1 MDGEYSYISKI
12 TITKGEKDM
21 KIVIK
26 GKHIE
31 VTDAIRNYL
40 EKRLSKIERYLDH
53 ILEVIVTFSVEKNRH
68 IVEITLQANRAL
80 IRAEEETDDMYT
92 SIDKAVDKLERQI
105 KKYKE
110 KFYQK
115 SYSNTDR
122 KDLGYEEVTLGDDQP
137 TKIAKIVKTKK
148 FAIKPMS
155 VEEATMQMDLLGHN
169 FFVFANDITN
179 KVNVVYK
186 RRDGNFGLIEPEF

>member
-1 MDGEYSYISKI
+1 
-12 TITKGEKDM
+12 M

-40 EKRLSKIERYLDH
+40 GKRLSKIERYLDH

-122 KDLGYEEVTLGDDQP
+122 KDLGYEEVSLGDDQS

-155 VEEATMQMDLLGHN
+155 VEEAAMQMDLLGHN
-169 FFVFANDITN
+169 FFVFANDATN